1 MLCSLTSFREMWI
14 DSSESQ
20 FSLSQSMPNT
30 QNEVSDFPCVSV
42 YGLRIVSYLISLFE
56 DA

>member
-1 MLCSLTSFREMWI
+1 MWI
-14 DSSESQ
+14 DSSELQ

-30 QNEVSDFPCVSV
+30 QNEVSDFPCVSL